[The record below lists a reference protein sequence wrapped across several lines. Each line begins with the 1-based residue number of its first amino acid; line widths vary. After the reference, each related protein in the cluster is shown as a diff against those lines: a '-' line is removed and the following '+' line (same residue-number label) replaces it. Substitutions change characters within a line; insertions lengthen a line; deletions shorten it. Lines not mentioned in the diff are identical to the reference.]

1 MKAIKVLIAALGL
14 MVILHACSSDEPSST
29 QEPTTSPEAV
39 SNEQVGQPVNQ
50 EQKPSKEEQIAS
62 LKALLPEGATKIP
75 ETAAEIARFPIG
87 RYAGSNY
94 SEHEQELQTFLQELP
109 AIENP
114 DPEVVGMYYMA
125 LLGLFAEDY
134 PDPERL
140 IEDIKMAS
148 FGSPEIDDPRF
159 QFKEQYNVEIILD
172 ASGSMAGR
180 MDGKSKMDAAKEAI
194 KAFAETLPKEA
205 NVALRVYGNEG
216 SGKESDKALS
226 CSSSELVYQLQK
238 YDAGK
243 LAASLNQFQPTG
255 WTPIAHSL
263 QEAEKDLSQLAGD
276 KNTNLIF
283 LVSDGIETCGGDPV
297 AAAKQLADS
306 NITPVL
312 NVIGFDVDGEGQ
324 KQLKAVAE
332 AARGRYV
339 SIRDKKGLQDEFS
352 KAKEIADEWYKWRR
366 KESSEAYSRKVNL
379 LVNNTHYKL
388 EWKFLADDEKR
399 NVDWMIRQIKRD
411 KRFPQQLAE
420 ELARLQDEH
429 KRNVDKR
436 ADELEDMLD
445 SLAKKSYKETI
456 EAISEQYGINAG
468 GN

>member
-29 QEPTTSPEAV
+29 QEPTTPPEAV
-39 SNEQVGQPVNQ
+39 SNEQVEQPVNQ

-114 DPEVVGMYYMA
+114 DQEVVGMYYMA

-148 FGSPEIDDPRF
+148 FGSPDIDDPRF

-411 KRFPQQLAE
+411 KRFPPQLAE

>member
-29 QEPTTSPEAV
+29 QEPTTPPEAV
-39 SNEQVGQPVNQ
+39 SNKQVEQPVNQ
-50 EQKPSKEEQIAS
+50 EQKSSKEEQIAS

-75 ETAAEIARFPIG
+75 ETAAEIASFPIG

-114 DPEVVGMYYMA
+114 DQEVVGMYYMA
-125 LLGLFAEDY
+125 VLGLFAEDY

-180 MDGKSKMDAAKEAI
+180 MDGKTKMDAAKEAI

-216 SGKESDKALS
+216 SGKDSDKALS

-263 QEAEKDLSQLAGD
+263 QEAGKDLSQLAGD

>member
-14 MVILHACSSDEPSST
+14 MVILHACSSGEPSST
-29 QEPTTSPEAV
+29 QEPTTPPEAV
-39 SNEQVGQPVNQ
+39 SNEQVEQPVNQ
-50 EQKPSKEEQIAS
+50 EPSKEEQIAS

-75 ETAAEIARFPIG
+75 ETAAEIASFPIG

-114 DPEVVGMYYMA
+114 DQEVVGMYYMA

-180 MDGKSKMDAAKEAI
+180 MDGKTKMDAAKEAI

-216 SGKESDKALS
+216 SGKDSDKALS

-243 LAASLNQFQPTG
+243 LAASLNHFQPTG

-263 QEAEKDLSQLAGD
+263 QEAGKDLSQLAGD

>member
-29 QEPTTSPEAV
+29 QEPTTPPEAV
-39 SNEQVGQPVNQ
+39 SNEQVEQPVNQ
-50 EQKPSKEEQIAS
+50 EQKSSKEEQIAS

-75 ETAAEIARFPIG
+75 ETAAEIASFPIG

-114 DPEVVGMYYMA
+114 DQEVVGMYYMA

-180 MDGKSKMDAAKEAI
+180 MDGKTKMDAAKEAI

-216 SGKESDKALS
+216 SGKDSDKALS

-420 ELARLQDEH
+420 GLARLQDEH

>member
-29 QEPTTSPEAV
+29 QEPTTPPEAV
-39 SNEQVGQPVNQ
+39 SNEQVEQPVNQ

-62 LKALLPEGATKIP
+62 LKALLPGGATKIP
-75 ETAAEIARFPIG
+75 ETAAEIASFPIG

-114 DPEVVGMYYMA
+114 DQEVVGMYYMA

-180 MDGKSKMDAAKEAI
+180 MDGKTKMDAAKEAI

-216 SGKESDKALS
+216 SGKDSDKALS

-243 LAASLNQFQPTG
+243 LAASLNHFQPTG

-263 QEAEKDLSQLAGD
+263 QEAGKDLSQLAGD

>member
-29 QEPTTSPEAV
+29 REPTTPPEAV
-39 SNEQVGQPVNQ
+39 SNEQVEQPVNQ
-50 EQKPSKEEQIAS
+50 EQKSSKEEQIAS

-75 ETAAEIARFPIG
+75 ETAAEIASFPIG

-109 AIENP
+109 TIENP
-114 DPEVVGMYYMA
+114 DQEVVGMYYMA

-180 MDGKSKMDAAKEAI
+180 MDGKTKMDAAKEAI

-216 SGKESDKALS
+216 SGKDSDKALS

-263 QEAEKDLSQLAGD
+263 QEAGKDLSQLAGD

>member
-1 MKAIKVLIAALGL
+1 MKAIKVLIAACGL
-14 MVILHACSSDEPSST
+14 MVVLHGCSSEEPSST
-29 QEPTTSPEAV
+29 QETNAPVVAPD
-39 SNEQVGQPVNQ
+39 EQAEKPLQQGQ
-50 EQKPSKEEQIAS
+50 KLSREEQIAA

-75 ETAAEIARFPIG
+75 ETAAEIASFPIG
-87 RYAGSNY
+87 RYAGTNF
-94 SEHEQELQTFLQELP
+94 SEHEQELRAFLNDLP

-114 DPEVVGMYYMA
+114 DQEVIDLYYLA

-148 FGSPEIDDPRF
+148 FGSPDIDDPRF

-172 ASGSMAGR
+172 ASGSMAGQ
-180 MDGKSKMDAAKEAI
+180 MDGKTKMDAAKEAI
-194 KAFAETLPKEA
+194 KAFAEALPKEA
-205 NVALRVYGNEG
+205 NVALRVYGNKG

-226 CSSSELVYQLQK
+226 CSSSELVYELQK

-255 WTPIAHSL
+255 WTPIAYSL

-306 NITPVL
+306 NITPIL

-339 SIRDKKGLQDEFS
+339 SIRDKKGLQDEFF
-352 KAKEIADEWYKWRR
+352 KAKEIALEWHNWKS
-366 KESSEAYSRKVNL
+366 KESSKAHSRKVKQL
-379 LVNNTHYKL
+379 LNNTQYKL
-388 EWKFLADDEKR
+388 KWNFLADDEKR
-399 NVDWMIRQIKRD
+399 NIDWMIRQIKRD

-420 ELARLQDEH
+420 ELGRLQDEH

-436 ADELEDMLD
+436 ADELEELLD

-456 EAISEQYGINAG
+456 EAISEQYGTKAG

>member
-29 QEPTTSPEAV
+29 QEPTTPPEAV
-39 SNEQVGQPVNQ
+39 SNEQVEQPVNQ

-114 DPEVVGMYYMA
+114 DQEVVGMYYMA

-148 FGSPEIDDPRF
+148 FGSPDIDDPRF

-411 KRFPQQLAE
+411 KRFPPQLAE

-429 KRNVDKR
+429 KRKVDKR
-436 ADELEDMLD
+436 ADELEDILD

>member
-29 QEPTTSPEAV
+29 QEPTTPPEAV
-39 SNEQVGQPVNQ
+39 SNEQVEQPVNQ

-62 LKALLPEGATKIP
+62 LKALLPGGATKIP
-75 ETAAEIARFPIG
+75 ETAAEIASFPIG

-114 DPEVVGMYYMA
+114 DQEVVGMYYMA

-134 PDPERL
+134 PDPDRL

-180 MDGKSKMDAAKEAI
+180 MDGKTKMDAAKEAI

-216 SGKESDKALS
+216 SGKDSDKALS

-263 QEAEKDLSQLAGD
+263 QETEKDLSQLAGD

>member
-29 QEPTTSPEAV
+29 QEPTTPPEAV
-39 SNEQVGQPVNQ
+39 SNEQVEQPVNQ

-114 DPEVVGMYYMA
+114 DQEVVGMYYMA

>member
-1 MKAIKVLIAALGL
+1 MKAIKVLIAAFGL
-14 MVILHACSSDEPSST
+14 MVFLHGCSSEESPST
-29 QEPTTSPEAV
+29 QEQTEPVVAP
-39 SNEQVGQPVNQ
+39 NEQGGKPINQ
-50 EQKPSKEEQIAS
+50 EQNLSREEQIAA
-62 LKALLPEGATKIP
+62 LKALLPEGASKIP
-75 ETAAEIARFPIG
+75 KTAAEIASFPIG
-87 RYAGSNY
+87 RYAGTNF
-94 SEHEQELQTFLQELP
+94 SEHEQELRTFLNDLP

-114 DPEVVGMYYMA
+114 DQEVIDLYYLA

-148 FGSPEIDDPRF
+148 FGSPDIDDPRF

-172 ASGSMAGR
+172 ASGSMAGQ
-180 MDGKSKMDAAKEAI
+180 MDGKTKMDAAKEAI
-194 KAFAETLPKEA
+194 KAFAEALPKEA
-205 NVALRVYGNEG
+205 NVALRVYGNKG

-226 CSSSELVYQLQK
+226 CSSSELVYELQK

-255 WTPIAHSL
+255 WTPIAYSL
-263 QEAEKDLSQLAGD
+263 QETEKDLSQLAGD

-306 NITPVL
+306 NITPIL

-339 SIRDKKGLQDEFS
+339 SIRDKKGLQDEFF
-352 KAKEIADEWYKWRR
+352 KAKEIALEWHNWKS
-366 KESSEAYSRKVNL
+366 KESSKAHSRKVKQL
-379 LVNNTHYKL
+379 LNNTQYKL
-388 EWKFLADDEKR
+388 KWNFLADDEKR
-399 NVDWMIRQIKRD
+399 NIDWMIRQIKRD

-420 ELARLQDEH
+420 ELGRLQDEH

-436 ADELEDMLD
+436 ADELEDLLD

-456 EAISEQYGINAG
+456 EAISEQYGTKAG